1 MHEPHFFMS
10 PTYRRAVAGL
20 LDGVLGSFGS
30 VVLSGAAGA
39 GKTVVLNA
47 AAADLAAGSGRVI
60 RVAASATGP
69 LELRDFIAQVA
80 GLPGVKSLTEEA
92 VGQAFEALTTTGGK
106 RARIV
111 LIVDGAEAL
120 ALETLRYIQLACKLQ
135 PLLQVVLS
143 GRPEFED
150 HLKDG
155 EFSFLRGR
163 LARTLTLP
171 ALSDEEAAAF
181 IRHRLRAA
189 EPAGKQAFNDHAF
202 EGLLRHGLGNPGR
215 ISAVLDQALAAQQR
229 GRHDMGSATGPG
241 EPTWTVG
248 DKARAGPADAAPT
261 RRSDDRPAAPM
272 RSDGGRNA
280 RVQSVSGRSAGQR
293 RPMWVSVMMGLIG
306 GFGLSAALLAATA
319 PKQRVQPLTIRE
331 HPMAAPLPPHQ
342 LASPISTV
350 NRDQTAVENA
360 GPVSALLAGDL
371 PNTVTER
378 AQPP

>member
-1 MHEPHFFMS
+1 MS

-20 LDGVLGSFGS
+20 LDGVLGSSGS

-120 ALETLRYIQLACKLQ
+120 ALETLRYVQLACKLQ

-229 GRHDMGSATGPG
+229 GRHDMGSATGSG
-241 EPTWTVG
+241 EPTWTEG
-248 DKARAGPADAAPT
+248 DKAQAGPADAAPT
-261 RRSDDRPAAPM
+261 RRSDNRPAAPM
-272 RSDGGRNA
+272 RSDGGR
-280 RVQSVSGRSAGQR
+280 SVSERSAGQR

-319 PKQRVQPLTIRE
+319 PKQRVQSLTIRE

-360 GPVSALLAGDL
+360 GPLSALLAGDL